1 MDPQW
6 WWRRWR
12 RRQPLIDCAEA
23 GRHMGFPARLQRLK
37 GRHHPGCTSQ
47 QPQGQ
52 PADLSDHPAPSSTP
66 IRGWGEES
74 WSVYTTQAS
83 CVRGWVGS
91 AQKFRSI
98 TDDRPAISSYCEID
112 LISCPVRSSC
122 DKSHWPRSGLILIGP
137 TQCWVSF
144 TPWT

>member
-52 PADLSDHPAPSSTP
+52 PADLSNHPAPLLHP
-66 IRGWGEES
+66 HPRVGWGVLIGLYNPSLLCQRMSGQCTKVQEHHR
-74 WSVYTTQAS
+74 WQAS
-83 CVRGWVGS
+83 H
-91 AQKFRSI
+91 K
-98 TDDRPAISSYCEID
+98 YCEID